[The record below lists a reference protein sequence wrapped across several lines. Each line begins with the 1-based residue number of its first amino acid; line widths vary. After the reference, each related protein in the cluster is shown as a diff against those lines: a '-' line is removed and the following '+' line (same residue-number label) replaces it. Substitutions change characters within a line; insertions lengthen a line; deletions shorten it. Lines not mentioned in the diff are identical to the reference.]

1 MTSGQR
7 FSQASAV
14 RSKMRAARRQLL
26 LALRSATLAISA
38 AAFCWPTAAAMAQEK
53 EPPRLFRGG
62 LVQQLRSLTE
72 DSGSSKTDAAP
83 KSTPEERTKENP
95 NIPRPRPVGE
105 APRGSTPTESRT
117 ANLRNSKQATAKPP
131 ATKPAATKPTAP
143 TTGPTANATLGRFTD
158 QPSQVAAPRGAN
170 EVISNRSAAI
180 RSDAPKP
187 NRPAELGV
195 PVTNQKLANEARFQ
209 LNDKQD
215 GASGYS
221 ANSKYDSAKS
231 KEGAAVEDS
240 GKVFTEP
247 TKVQAVESMSQAPK
261 VSRRPLPTGTRA
273 TPKETEQVAAPK
285 SVDAP
290 KRVATAPQLG
300 PQQPTPQQPEA
311 PIPNGLK
318 TLGSTYS
325 LEQTDAPE
333 KDDSQSSA
341 PEYPSLQVPAFAA
354 PGAPHVKRNAP
365 PNTTSNSQSQ
375 NQLPLNQLPQF
386 PSPPANLNAP
396 ALPKPTATKSPET
409 KAPAPKLPEQ
419 PTAPS
424 LPNVPLPLPSVNSF
438 APPQSN
444 SSAVPSPTFLPPP
457 SANAPRTNLPSTQ
470 PSVPQMLPPSASP
483 NNGLQNA
490 PQNTA
495 PRAMNPIRSNASA
508 PAADEH
514 MTMETPRLQVLL
526 KGPHDMP
533 VGTPAEYQVLV
544 RNVDDI
550 PLDGV
555 MLRLEIPNGVAIT
568 QGKPTHGELE
578 TERTPDGATLVT
590 WSFSDLAAYQ
600 NASAPMQLTAKAPR
614 NFAVAMEWT
623 LMPKSGEAQ
632 FDVRQ
637 ARLELAL
644 EGPSEAEFG
653 VANSYHLHVRNPGSA
668 PAKNVKV
675 KLGAASF
682 GASETVIEEILP
694 GEQQSIDVELTFNER
709 GTININAEA
718 FAAELKSAASIDVLV
733 KQALVTAAITGSDR
747 VYHGAPS
754 TYEVRIQNSG
764 DMDSKVVKAELAIPE
779 GAEVLTKP
787 DGASVMGHLL
797 TWDVPNVK
805 AGESV
810 TFPVELNLWSAGEH
824 RLALACKTER
834 GAPSL
839 STIATVVEAIAD
851 LKLVI
856 NDPIA
861 PAPVGGTVTYE
872 MSITNRGSRAAS
884 NVRAVAQFSDGIE
897 PTNADGTKHRIVTGQ
912 VIFEPIARIEAGE
925 TKVLRVQARASS
937 EGTHRFRAEVR
948 SDETEVR
955 LVQEETTQYLESAS
969 RMARPINTG
978 SVIR

>member
-1 MTSGQR
+1 MTSGYR
-7 FSQASAV
+7 SSSPSLV
-14 RSKMRAARRQLL
+14 RSKVRAARRQLL
-26 LALRSATLAISA
+26 IALRTATLAISA
-38 AAFCWPTAAAMAQEK
+38 SAFLWPLAVSSAQEK

-62 LVQQLRSLTE
+62 LVQQLRSLTD
-72 DSGSSKTDAAP
+72 DSGPSKTDAAP
-83 KSTPEERTKENP
+83 KGTDDKPAENP
-95 NIPRPRPVGE
+95 NIPKPRPMGE
-105 APRGSTPTESRT
+105 PPRGSTPTESRT
-117 ANLRNSKQATAKPP
+117 ANLRNAKPATSKSPAAKPSTP
-131 ATKPAATKPTAP
+131 ATNGVQ
-143 TTGPTANATLGRFTD
+143 GPTANATLGRFTD
-158 QPSQVAAPRGAN
+158 QPIRNQETRKSN
-170 EVISNRSAAI
+170 ETISNKSATVGSQAPQ
-180 RSDAPKP
+180 APKP
-187 NRPAELGV
+187 NRSAELGV
-195 PVTNQKLANEARFQ
+195 PVTNPKLANEARFQ
-209 LNDKQD
+209 LNDKAD
-215 GASGYS
+215 SPSGYS
-221 ANSKYDSAKS
+221 ANSKYDSAKT
-231 KEGAAVEDS
+231 KAAAEAEDK
-240 GKVFTEP
+240 GKVFSEP
-247 TKVQAVESMSQAPK
+247 TKVQAVESMTQAPK

-273 TPKETEQVAAPK
+273 TPKVAEQAPAPKQSPAPK
-285 SVDAP
+285 SSDEPKRIATSQQLSTQSSDAP
-290 KRVATAPQLG
+290 V
-300 PQQPTPQQPEA
+300 
-311 PIPNGLK
+311 PNGLK
-318 TLGSTYS
+318 SVGSTYS
-325 LEQTDAPE
+325 LEQSGAPE
-333 KDDSQSSA
+333 SSTSKTAA
-341 PEYPSLQVPAFAA
+341 PEYPSLQTPSFAA
-354 PGAPHVKRNAP
+354 PGAPHVKRNP
-365 PNTTSNSQSQ
+365 PQTTAAQPKATTQ
-375 NQLPLNQLPQF
+375 TQLPQLPAAPTSLNSGLSA
-386 PSPPANLNAP
+386 PSQTNTVGNGAAD
-396 ALPKPTATKSPET
+396 A
-409 KAPAPKLPEQ
+409 KLPSY
-419 PTAPS
+419 PAMLPSTTGTPS
-424 LPNVPLPLPSVNSF
+424 LPPAPQLNPSI
-438 APPQSN
+438 PT
-444 SSAVPSPTFLPPP
+444 PTF
-457 SANAPRTNLPSTQ
+457 SS
-470 PSVPQMLPPSASP
+470 PSVPAQQPATSQQLAPSVPRTLPPT
-483 NNGLQNA
+483 NDLQSS
-490 PQNTA
+490 A

-508 PAADEH
+508 PSADEH

-533 VGTPAEYQVLV
+533 VGTPADYQVLV

-555 MLRLEIPNGVAIT
+555 MLRLEIPNGVAIN
-568 QGKPTHGELE
+568 QGKPTHGDLQ

-590 WSFSDLAAYQ
+590 WSFTDLAAYQ
-600 NASAPMQLTAKAPR
+600 NASAPMQLTAKSPR

-623 LMPKSGEAQ
+623 LLPKSGEAQ
-632 FDVRQ
+632 FEVRQ

-668 PAKNVKV
+668 SAKNVKV

-754 TYEVRIQNSG
+754 MYEVRVQNSG
-764 DMDSKVVKAELAIPE
+764 DLDSKVVKAELAIPE

-787 DGASVMGHLL
+787 EGASVMGHLL

-805 AGESV
+805 AGETVS
-810 TFPVELNLWSAGEH
+810 FPVELNLWTAGEH

-834 GAPSL
+834 GTPSV
-839 STIATVVEAIAD
+839 STISTVVEAIAD

-897 PTNADGTKHRIVTGQ
+897 PTNADGNKHRIVTGQ

-925 TKVLRVQARASS
+925 TKVLRVQARASA
-937 EGTHRFRAEVR
+937 EGTHRFRAEIR
-948 SDETEVR
+948 SDETDMR

-969 RMARPINTG
+969 RMARPMNSG